1 MDLTIIFII
10 ILYAYNIETLYFKC
24 KNNYKLSHM
33 LSLINKV
40 NNKPQYLE
48 VTGSEK
54 SLIRHKLVSAW
65 VAPNMQFTKSL
76 TPFYKV
82 NATGNDRYVVDSSLV
97 TKYKK
102 QRAVKLK
109 EYSPFLPSSSTSTS
123 SSSSNTQGG
132 SGSGTS
138 SGSSSGSGSGSSDS
152 NNANSGNS
160 GSGSGGS
167 MFVDGSGAA
176 ALVL

>member
-109 EYSPFLPSSSTSTS
+109 EYSPFLPSSSSSSSSSTS
-123 SSSSNTQGG
+123 SSSSSSSSNSNSNTQGG

-138 SGSSSGSGSGSSDS
+138 SGSGSGSGSG
-152 NNANSGNS
+152 A
-160 GSGSGGS
+160 
-167 MFVDGSGAA
+167 AA
-176 ALVL
+176 ALIY

>member
-1 MDLTIIFII
+1 
-10 ILYAYNIETLYFKC
+10 
-24 KNNYKLSHM
+24 M
-33 LSLINKV
+33 LSLLNKV

-109 EYSPFLPSSSTSTS
+109 EYSPFLPSSSTSS
-123 SSSSNTQGG
+123 SNSNSNSNTQ
-132 SGSGTS
+132 
-138 SGSSSGSGSGSSDS
+138 
-152 NNANSGNS
+152 
-160 GSGSGGS
+160 
-167 MFVDGSGAA
+167 
-176 ALVL
+176 

>member
-10 ILYAYNIETLYFKC
+10 ILYAYNIVTLYFKC

-54 SLIRHKLVSAW
+54 SLIRHQLVSAW
-65 VAPNMQFTKSL
+65 VAPNMPFTRSL

-82 NATGNDRYVVDSSLV
+82 NATDNDRYVVDSSLV

-109 EYSPFLPSSSTSTS
+109 EYSPLLDS
-123 SSSSNTQGG
+123 SSSSNTQ
-132 SGSGTS
+132 
-138 SGSSSGSGSGSSDS
+138 
-152 NNANSGNS
+152 
-160 GSGSGGS
+160 
-167 MFVDGSGAA
+167 
-176 ALVL
+176 